1 MRILCFV
8 LAALMLLFAA
18 VQYNDPDGPKWM
30 VIYGIPAILALIAG
44 LRPEWYR
51 LLALRGVLLA
61 GVLAAVAGT
70 IYYWPTSDKWWTK
83 DVWWEVETA
92 REGMGMMITVVV
104 LALIFMAQHCL
115 RKTRLSEI
123 GEAKQ

>member
-8 LAALMLLFAA
+8 LAALMVLFVA

-30 VIYGIPAILALIAG
+30 VIYGIPAILALLAG

-51 LLALRGVLLA
+51 SFALLGLLLA
-61 GVLAAVAGT
+61 GIVAAIAGT
-70 IYYWPTSDKWWTK
+70 VYYWPTSDNWWTK
-83 DVWWEVETA
+83 EVWWEVETA

-104 LALIFMAQHCL
+104 LGLIFLAQRSL
-115 RKTRLSEI
+115 NK
-123 GEAKQ
+123 KN